1 MALQCAL
8 GSGLAGDLW
17 EPGEDGGTVT
27 EFSNIKAVEITMPL
41 VKFVQ
46 FDEQVVINHGERG
59 LRHRDLR

>member
-27 EFSNIKAVEITMPL
+27 EFSNIKAVEITMPR

-46 FDEQVVINHGERG
+46 FSKS
-59 LRHRDLR
+59 